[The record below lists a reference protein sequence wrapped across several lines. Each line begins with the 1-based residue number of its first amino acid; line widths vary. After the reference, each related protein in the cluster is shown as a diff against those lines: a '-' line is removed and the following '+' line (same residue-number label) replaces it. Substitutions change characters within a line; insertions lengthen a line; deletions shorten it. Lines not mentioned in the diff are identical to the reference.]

1 MLSKNKI
8 KLIKSLDSKKER
20 FAQGLFVA
28 EGDKIV
34 TEAIDSKF
42 TIEFLA
48 GTEEWLTQNK
58 LTLPNCKEKI
68 QISEDELKKIS
79 FQKTPQ
85 HVMCLVKIPERL
97 LNLELIKENL
107 VLVLDN
113 VQDPGNLGTI
123 IRIAD
128 WFGIEHIICNLQ
140 TADVYNPK
148 VVQASMG
155 AVFRVKLYY
164 EDLDS
169 ILPRIKKLGAPIF
182 GTTLTGENIYNAT
195 LPSNGFIMM
204 GNESNGIDPSRLSF
218 LDNQLFIPFYPAE
231 EKRSESLN
239 VAIATAIICSEFRRR
254 DH

>member
-20 FAQGLFVA
+20 FTQGLFVA

-42 TIEFLA
+42 SIEFLA
-48 GTEEWLTQNK
+48 GTEAWFRQNK
-58 LTLPNCKEKI
+58 NSLANCKEKI
-68 QISEDELKKIS
+68 EISEEELKKIS

-85 HVMCLVKIPERL
+85 HVLCLVNIPQRV
-97 LNLELIKENL
+97 LNLELIKDKL
-107 VLVLDN
+107 TLILDN

-140 TADVYNPK
+140 TADAYNPK

-155 AVFRVKLYY
+155 AIFRVKLYY
-164 EDLDS
+164 EDLDHV
-169 ILPRIKKLGAPIF
+169 LPEIKKLGSTVF
-182 GTTLTGENIYNAT
+182 GTTLNGENIYKAT

-218 LDNQLFIPFYPAE
+218 LDNQLFIPFYPAD

-239 VAIATAIICSEFRRR
+239 VAVATAIICSEFRRR
-254 DH
+254 EK